1 MMSSAN
7 HQDSQNETFNEP
19 KKGLVPTGSCCS
31 KEVSFPPRSKVTF
44 GDIVE
49 EKMRRDRKGRK
60 EPKLKTVA
68 RKIQRLLFKPF
79 DYDANLS

>member
-7 HQDSQNETFNEP
+7 PQDSQHETNQ
-19 KKGLVPTGSCCS
+19 GLVPTGSCCS
-31 KEVSFPPRSKVTF
+31 KVVSHHPRSKVTF

-49 EKMRRDRKGRK
+49 DKMRRERKGRK

>member
-7 HQDSQNETFNEP
+7 HKDSRNETA
-19 KKGLVPTGSCCS
+19 GSSCKS
-31 KEVSFPPRSKVTF
+31 KEVSHHPRSKVTF

-49 EKMRRDRKGRK
+49 EKMRREKKDRK
-60 EPKLKTVA
+60 EPKLKTVT

>member
-1 MMSSAN
+1 MSSAN
-7 HQDSQNETFNEP
+7 HQDSQSETEN
-19 KKGLVPTGSCCS
+19 GLVSTGSCCS
-31 KEVSFPPRSKVTF
+31 KVVSHHPRSKVTF

-49 EKMRRDRKGRK
+49 EKMRRERKGRK

>member
-1 MMSSAN
+1 MSSAN
-7 HQDSQNETFNEP
+7 HQDSQNEAFNEP

-31 KEVSFPPRSKVTF
+31 TEVSHHPRSRVTF

-49 EKMRRDRKGRK
+49 EKMMREKKGRK
-60 EPKLKTVA
+60 EPKLKTVT